1 MAIAAGASL
10 LAAGAAF
17 TYWQYLQHQWCVQF
31 TSSGGQEVTYS
42 RGCYNPERYKKWTTN
57 ALAPS
62 EIGNLESVLESR
74 KVSHPSDLGNPLKL
88 SDPG

>member
-17 TYWQYLQHQWCVQF
+17 TYWHYLQRQWCVQF

-62 EIGNLESVLESR
+62 EV
-74 KVSHPSDLGNPLKL
+74 GNPESGIGKFQTLRLTQTSEVLIKN
-88 SDPG
+88 